1 MSVVVSLTRRA
12 ALLIRIKNFF
22 RRTTYSLA
30 SLFWSSK
37 GFSVER
43 NFIGEG
49 EASIVLYENRK
60 KMLMNIEKRIFN
72 IFEGKLKNKQGC
84 LLKHTVRQN
93 SILVLKF
100 NWHLKKTGNLILWTQ
115 FEQGFWIQKQKLWN
129 FELLP
134 RKLSK
139 SSKIKVRTKFD
150 ISKWKRVVKNKFQP
164 KKTHMHLY
172 FYAHPQF

>member
-37 GFSVER
+37 GFSVGR

-100 NWHLKKTGNLILWTQ
+100 NFRKNFKKTGNLILWTH

-129 FELLP
+129 FELLLW
-134 RKLSK
+134 KLSK
-139 SSKIKVRTKFD
+139 FSKIKVRTK
-150 ISKWKRVVKNKFQP
+150 IRHIEVNK
-164 KKTHMHLY
+164 KGL
-172 FYAHPQF
+172 

>member
-37 GFSVER
+37 GFSVGR

-100 NWHLKKTGNLILWTQ
+100 NFRKNFKNRELDSLNPFWTRILNTKT
-115 FEQGFWIQKQKLWN
+115 
-129 FELLP
+129 
-134 RKLSK
+134 
-139 SSKIKVRTKFD
+139 KIMEFRTFAMK
-150 ISKWKRVVKNKFQP
+150 IVKIV
-164 KKTHMHLY
+164 
-172 FYAHPQF
+172 

>member
-37 GFSVER
+37 GFSVGR

-100 NWHLKKTGNLILWTQ
+100 NLRKKLKNRELDSLNPFWTRILNTKT
-115 FEQGFWIQKQKLWN
+115 
-129 FELLP
+129 
-134 RKLSK
+134 
-139 SSKIKVRTKFD
+139 KIMEFRTFAMK
-150 ISKWKRVVKNKFQP
+150 IVKIV
-164 KKTHMHLY
+164 
-172 FYAHPQF
+172 